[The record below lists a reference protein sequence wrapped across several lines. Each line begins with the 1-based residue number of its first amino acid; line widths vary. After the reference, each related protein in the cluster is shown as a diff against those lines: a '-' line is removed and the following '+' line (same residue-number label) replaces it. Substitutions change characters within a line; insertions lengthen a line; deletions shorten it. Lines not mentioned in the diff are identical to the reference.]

1 LHLYGDLISFFF
13 FFFLFFV
20 SELSIPLFKTTGDPV
35 TSILANTAYHSDI
48 YSDQLQLYTHR
59 VMVSTI
65 STTPTPVMPVAPV
78 STPAQKPPTHA
89 PAAAPRER
97 KPVNVN
103 DGDDEDIESMDGSD
117 AEDLE
122 EEAVNPGYREWKRR
136 RRDWTRDQGKI
147 TPQPSV
153 IKNLSHP
160 AILAVYQNLVVNR
173 RKVRNAMSLEDVLV
187 VLQAGWS
194 EKK

>member
-1 LHLYGDLISFFF
+1 
-13 FFFLFFV
+13 
-20 SELSIPLFKTTGDPV
+20 
-35 TSILANTAYHSDI
+35 
-48 YSDQLQLYTHR
+48 
-59 VMVSTI
+59 MVSTI
-65 STTPTPVMPVAPV
+65 STTPTPVAPPA
-78 STPAQKPPTHA
+78 STPAQKPSTHA
-89 PAAAPRER
+89 PAATPRER

-122 EEAVNPGYREWKRR
+122 EEAVNPGYREWKLRR
-136 RRDWTRDQGKI
+136 KDWTRDQGKI

-160 AILAVYQNLVVNR
+160 ALLAVYQNLVVNR

>member
-1 LHLYGDLISFFF
+1 LI
-13 FFFLFFV
+13 
-20 SELSIPLFKTTGDPV
+20 KTIGHPV
-35 TSILANTAYHSDI
+35 TAILATTAYHNTI
-48 YSDQLQLYTHR
+48 YSDQSQAYTHK
-59 VMVSTI
+59 VMGSTI
-65 STTPTPVMPVAPV
+65 STK
-78 STPAQKPPTHA
+78 STPLASAAPANTPGQNPPTHA

-122 EEAVNPGYREWKRR
+122 EEDVNPGYREWKRR
-136 RRDWTRDQGKI
+136 RKDWTRDQGKI

-194 EKK
+194 EKR